1 LKEFNLRQEQDYD
14 FPYRAVVRVGIEI
27 RRLIMALWFNKP
39 VTDPEKQFKKLKKYC
54 KQVLRLN
61 DEEAEK
67 KAREWL
73 GGVGHKAKDL
83 EDK

>member
-1 LKEFNLRQEQDYD
+1 MKEFNRRQKQEHNN
-14 FPYRAVVRVGIEI
+14 PYPAAEPGRDL

-73 GGVGHKAKDL
+73 SGVGHKAKDL
-83 EDK
+83 ENK